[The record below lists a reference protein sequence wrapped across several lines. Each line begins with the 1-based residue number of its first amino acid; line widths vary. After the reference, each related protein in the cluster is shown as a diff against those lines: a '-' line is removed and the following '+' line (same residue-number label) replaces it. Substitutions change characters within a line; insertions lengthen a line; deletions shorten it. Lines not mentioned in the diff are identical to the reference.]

1 MATTD
6 ESPDLESDR
15 VAVLLA
21 IAGDDG
27 AFERL
32 VRRHQSWLRAFLRR
46 VCGNAAQADDLA
58 QIAFLKAWKRIAS
71 LRNADTFKAWLR
83 RIALNAAVDAVRGAD
98 PWGETLLH
106 DEDIAAASSA
116 MSVETV
122 AERLDLESAMMK
134 LSFAARTCV
143 LLHLG
148 EGMSHSEIAAETGM
162 PLGTIK
168 SHIAR
173 AMPLLRSWLQD
184 WREA

>member
-1 MATTD
+1 MSSTD
-6 ESPDLESDR
+6 ESVDHESDR
-15 VAVLLA
+15 VAALLA

-58 QIAFLKAWKRIAS
+58 QIAFLKAWKSIAS

-83 RIALNAAVDAVRGAD
+83 RIALNAAMDAMRGAD
-98 PWGETLLH
+98 PWSEALLD
-106 DEDIAAASSA
+106 DEELAAPSSA
-116 MSVETV
+116 MGVETA
-122 AERLDLESAMMK
+122 AERLDLERAMMK

-148 EGMSHSEIAAETGM
+148 EGMSHSEIAGETGM
-162 PLGTIK
+162 PLGTVK

-173 AMPLLRSWLQD
+173 ALPLLRSWLQD